1 MLNKKALAASV
12 SASPAE
18 YVEDVFSTYLYTG
31 NGGGTRSITNG
42 IDLSG
47 EGGLVWIKGRS
58 GVADHVLY
66 DTARGSTPGRL
77 YTNSTAAEDTSYQEF
92 SSFNSDGFSIYH
104 NADAGYINVNN
115 TTYCSWTFRKAKKFF
130 DVVTYTGNGANDQ
143 TISHNLGSTPGFIVV
158 KATSTTSAWWCYHRG
173 LSTPNNF
180 QIRLSSDAAAGDTGG
195 NAWNVTSTTF
205 NASGSLLGINASGQT
220 YVAYLFAH
228 NAGGFGTAGTDNII
242 SCGSFTTDANGNAT
256 VNLGYEPQYLLYKST
271 SAAGSWTILDTMRG
285 FCATANSSNRLAAQ
299 SSSAESTGLGGSPS
313 ATGFYGDNAN
323 MFAASNTD
331 YIYMAIRRP
340 MKTPT
345 SGTEVFKPVARTGT
359 DSSVTINAGF
369 TVDMNIATSRDKAI
383 QSNTPVVDRLRGGSV
398 GHPYLRTNTSNPD
411 NTGTAS
417 GMYEFTQNGV
427 YTYNTIFNSSS
438 ETYVHWMFKR
448 APEFFDIVCY
458 TGTGSTTTLTHNLT
472 IPPELIIV
480 KNRTNSSNW
489 FVYHNAYGA
498 NYSGI
503 LNSTS
508 NWSTNS
514 TIWNNTE
521 PTSTVFTVGAST
533 DVNTSGDNYVAYLFS
548 TLAGISKVGSYTGN
562 GSSQTIN
569 CGFTA
574 GARFVLI
581 KSGDNNTDWCVF
593 DTARGIVSGNDPFM
607 RINTTVAEI
616 TGQDAVDPTNS
627 GFIVNET
634 TELLNTNTKTYLY
647 LAIA

>member
-1 MLNKKALAASV
+1 MSVNEMLMAA
-12 SASPAE
+12 AGQAGGAAE

-31 NGGGTRSITNG
+31 TGTTQTITNN
-42 IDLSG
+42 IDLAG
-47 EGGLVWIKGRS
+47 EGGMVWTK
-58 GVADHVLY
+58 
-66 DTARGSTPGRL
+66 TRGGTENHWV
-77 YTNSTAAEDTSYQEF
+77 YSTAQGTGGTGLITNTTDSSSAYSNYNNM
-92 SSFNSDGFSIYH
+92 SSFNADGFTLGTAS
-104 NADAGYINVNN
+104 AGNQSNPN
-115 TTYCSWTFRKAKKFF
+115 GTTAVSWTFRKAPKFF
-130 DVVTYTGNGANDQ
+130 DVVTYTGNGTAGR
-143 TISHNLGSTPGFIVV
+143 TISHNLGSVPGMMIV
-158 KATSTTSAWWCYHRG
+158 KCTSTSGNWSVYHR
-173 LSTPNNF
+173 STGATDRLILNLTNATGANNT
-180 QIRLSSDAAAGDTGG
+180 IWNDTTP
-195 NAWNVTSTTF
+195 TSTVFTVGD
-205 NASGSLLGINASGQT
+205 NAGVNSSGAT

-242 SCGSFTTDANGNAT
+242 SCGSFTTDGSGIAT
-256 VNLGYEPQYLLYKST
+256 VTLGYEPQFVLWKQTDGADNWYLND
-271 SAAGSWTILDTMRG
+271 IMRG
-285 FCATANSSNRLAAQ
+285 MSVGSSDRNL
-299 SSSAESTGLGGSPS
+299 SPNTSGAESAGGYETDPT
-313 ATGFYGDNAN
+313 ATGFIAN
-323 MFAASNTD
+323 PGIASKN

-345 SGTEVFKPVARTGT
+345 SGTEVFKPVARAGT
-359 DSSVTINAGF
+359 DSSVTIDAGF

-383 QSNTPVVDRLRGGSV
+383 QSNTPVVDRLRGGSI

-458 TGTGSTTTLTHNLT
+458 KGTGSTRTLTHNLT

-480 KNRTNSSNW
+480 KNRTNSSDW

-498 NYSGI
+498 NYRGI

-533 DVNTSGDNYVAYLFS
+533 DVNTSGDDYVAYLFS

-581 KSGDNNTDWCVF
+581 KSGNNNTDWCVF

-634 TELLNTNTKTYLY
+634 TELLNTDTKTYLY